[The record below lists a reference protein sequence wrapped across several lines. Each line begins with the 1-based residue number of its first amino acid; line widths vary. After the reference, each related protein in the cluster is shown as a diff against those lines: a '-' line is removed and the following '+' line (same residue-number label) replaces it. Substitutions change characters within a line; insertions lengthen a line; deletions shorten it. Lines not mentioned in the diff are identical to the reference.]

1 MVRALHQART
11 PGGFAQALEL
21 ARICVLHR
29 WLQTLAPDQLRDVNA
44 PDYGVRRHAKDRL
57 DVRCRRLDLISASVL
72 ASPVSGDVHG
82 ERFIEA
88 FNALKASQA
97 PFEVRAAALRE
108 VFAQGVPDEVVRRL
122 WGYGAW
128 WRGQSWDGRDGDY
141 GMAARLATWRSS
153 AGSGPERD
161 DIRLLWECY
170 TTGRCAGR
178 FDEEVQRLP
187 EPRRRAVMALARE
200 MEAAIRNRDATPF
213 LPPEPQ

>member
-1 MVRALHQART
+1 LVRALHQART

-29 WLQTLAPDQLRDVNA
+29 WLQTLAPDPLRDVNA

-72 ASPVSGDVHG
+72 ASPAAGDAHG
-82 ERFIEA
+82 ERFIAA

-97 PFEVRAAALRE
+97 PLEVRAAALRE

-122 WGYGAW
+122 WDGGAW
-128 WRGQSWDGRDGDY
+128 WRGQSWDSRAGDY
-141 GMAARLATWRSS
+141 AAAARLATWRSS
-153 AGSGPERD
+153 AGTGPEGD
-161 DIRLLWECY
+161 DLRLIWECY
-170 TTGRCAGR
+170 STGRCAGR
-178 FDEEVQRLP
+178 FDEEVQKLP
-187 EPRRRAVMALARE
+187 EPRRSAVMALARE

-213 LPPEPQ
+213 LPPEPR